1 MTRAPRWE
9 PRTARPRPT
18 VLRRAVAGVTATT
31 IVIALGAFSCDDRG
45 GPAQPPVT
53 YPKLPASPISYTLPD
68 PGPSRYE
75 VVYQSGRLNL
85 REDADRSRFMIGFR
99 VDLANRDKS
108 ELVKSNKATG
118 EKNGWRMEPISPDGG
133 SGYRAEYQDG
143 EDRYLFYFF
152 AKGIVSGT
160 LTVNL
165 GPGSDAQLR
174 AAAEEVMSSFKFD
187 ESKLAGPTPL
197 PDPPQPFTYVLPKQL
212 VGQPRSAMLRDFTVN
227 LFYGK
232 QPVQVVTSVVE
243 SADVAHKTYV
253 ERRDNIAK
261 TGATIRELKDQ
272 HDNPDLVAL
281 SKKVDEGY
289 VLKIT
294 TQGQPALGALIFRR
308 GALYCTVTVRAVEPL
323 TEEGLP
329 ALVAPFEMAETIT
342 FRD

>member
-1 MTRAPRWE
+1 M
-9 PRTARPRPT
+9 
-18 VLRRAVAGVTATT
+18 LRRAVAGVTATT

>member
-1 MTRAPRWE
+1 M
-9 PRTARPRPT
+9 
-18 VLRRAVAGVTATT
+18 AGVSAAI
-31 IVIALGAFSCDDRG
+31 IVTALGAFSCDDGG
-45 GPAQPPVT
+45 GPTEPPVT

-85 REDADRSRFMIGFR
+85 REDADKSRFMIGFR
-99 VDLANRDKS
+99 VDLVNRDKS
-108 ELVKSNKATG
+108 ELVKTNKATG

-152 AKGIVSGT
+152 AKGVVSAT

-165 GPGSDAQLR
+165 GPGADAQLR
-174 AAAEEVMSSFKFD
+174 TAAEEVISSFRFD

-197 PDPPQPFTYVLPKQL
+197 PAPPQPFTYVLPKQL
-212 VGQPRSAMLRDFTVN
+212 AGQPRSAMLRDFTVN

-243 SADVAHKTYV
+243 STDLAHKTYI

-261 TGATIRELKDQ
+261 AGATVRELKDQ
-272 HDNPDLVAL
+272 NDNPDLVAL

-294 TQGQPALGALIFRR
+294 TAGQPALGALVFRR

-323 TEEGLP
+323 AIEGLP
-329 ALVAPFEMAETIT
+329 ALVAPFEMAKTIT